1 MVLQLS
7 HTPATR
13 CLFALAEGAAAALG
27 PAARDFAPA
36 FRFAV
41 IEGRGGGDRAG
52 GTGRHRKCR
61 ALAFQRACI
70 MPIEP
75 RLVGASD
82 GLLAARWDSWIKLL
96 DGKGISDHLIF
107 I

>member
-1 MVLQLS
+1 LVLQLS

-52 GTGRHRKCR
+52 GTGRHRECR
-61 ALAFQRACI
+61 ALVFQV
-70 MPIEP
+70 P
-75 RLVGASD
+75 ASGLSNQ
-82 GLLAARWDSWIKLL
+82 GLLGRAMVC
-96 DGKGISDHLIF
+96 
-107 I
+107 